1 MKSAQTFPTKP
12 PCVNKTAGFTL
23 LEVLIAIFI
32 FSIGL
37 LGVASMMSV
46 AIRNNHNGYLRTQAN
61 FLLNSMI
68 DRMHVNQV
76 GLWTNKY
83 DSINVTGGALPLG
96 GLGCDSLSSTC
107 DASQLADRDAA
118 AWAVSIGQ
126 LLPPGAQGSVQ
137 CNTPPMP
144 FLITAGSNWVPV
156 PSYTGSC
163 TVTINW
169 NENNEQGI
177 QGQTATLTVT
187 P

>member
-1 MKSAQTFPTKP
+1 MKTNSKP
-12 PCVNKTAGFTL
+12 FSLHQRQAGFTL
-23 LEVLIAIFI
+23 LEVLIAIFV

-61 FLLNSMI
+61 FLINSMI

-76 GLWTNKY
+76 GLWANNY
-83 DSINVTGGALPLG
+83 DGIVASGGPMPVG

-107 DASQLADRDAA
+107 DASQLAARDAA
-118 AWAVSIGQ
+118 AWSVSIGQ
-126 LLPPGAQGSVQ
+126 LLPPGARGKIQ

-144 FLITAGSNWVPV
+144 FLITAGNNWVPV
-156 PSYTGSC
+156 PSYTGTC
-163 TVTINW
+163 TVTIAW
-169 NENNEQGI
+169 NENNEQGS
-177 QGQTATLTVT
+177 QAQTATLTVT

>member
-1 MKSAQTFPTKP
+1 MNRITDTDRHLGVLRQS
-12 PCVNKTAGFTL
+12 GFTL

-37 LGVASMMSV
+37 LGVASLMSV

-61 FLLNSMI
+61 FLINSMV

-76 GLWTNKY
+76 GLWTNNY
-83 DSINVTGGALPLG
+83 DSINVSGGALPMG
-96 GLGCDSLSSTC
+96 GLACGDLNSTC
-107 DASQLADRDAA
+107 DASQLAARDAA

-144 FLITAGSNWVPV
+144 FLVTAGNSWVPV
-156 PSYTGSC
+156 PSYTGTC
-163 TVTINW
+163 TVTITW
-169 NENNEQGI
+169 NETNEQGV
-177 QGQTATLTVT
+177 QAQTASLTVT

>member
-1 MKSAQTFPTKP
+1 MKTLGNPRAFGKNHQS
-12 PCVNKTAGFTL
+12 GFTL
-23 LEVLIAIFI
+23 LEVLIAIFV

-61 FLLNSMI
+61 FLVNSMI

-76 GLWTNKY
+76 GLWTNNY
-83 DSINVTGGALPLG
+83 DSIAVTGGPMPSG
-96 GLGCDSLSSTC
+96 GLGCDDLSSTC
-107 DASQLADRDAA
+107 DASQLAARDAA

-126 LLPPGAQGSVQ
+126 LLPAGAQGTVQ

-156 PSYTGSC
+156 PSYTGTC
-163 TVTINW
+163 AVTVSW
-169 NENNEQGI
+169 NESNEQGL
-177 QGQTATLTVT
+177 QAQTVTMTVT